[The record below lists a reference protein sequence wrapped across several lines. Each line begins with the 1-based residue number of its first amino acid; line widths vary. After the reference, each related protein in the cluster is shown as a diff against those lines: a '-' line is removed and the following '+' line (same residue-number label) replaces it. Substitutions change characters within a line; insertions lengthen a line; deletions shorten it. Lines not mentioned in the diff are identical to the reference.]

1 MNKPNNSNAFEN
13 SWNEMTKTFQNQFST
28 WMKMSGDY
36 FDHMTDLQTKM
47 IQNIQQQFGVAN
59 ENAEQIFPVAK
70 FTANTTP
77 KEKAKKP
84 NEALNMD
91 IIAGDWKQL
100 MGDAQKHWN
109 KLTNDNLEQI
119 NGSRKKLSD
128 TLQKNYSI
136 AREEAEKQ
144 MHDWEKNHSK
154 NLKSAANS

>member
-28 WMKMSGDY
+28 WLKMSGDY

-47 IQNIQQQFGVAN
+47 FQNIQQQFGVAN

-100 MGDAQKHWN
+100 MGDAQKQWS
-109 KLTNDNLEQI
+109 KLTNDNLTQI
-119 NGSRKKLSD
+119 NGSREKLAGA
-128 TLQKNYSI
+128 LQKNYGI
-136 AREEAEKQ
+136 ARAEAEKQ
-144 MHDWEKNHSK
+144 MEDWEKSRIK
-154 NLKSAANS
+154 TLKAATN